1 MRTATVERNTKET
14 QIAATL
20 CLDGGEVAVST
31 GNGFFDHMLTAFAV
45 HGGFGLQLT
54 VQGDLEVDTH
64 HTVED
69 TGIVLGQALRRAL
82 GDFGGIARYGSFAV
96 PMDESLARCDL
107 DLSNRPFLVFRAT
120 FQQERCGDYETCV
133 TEEFW
138 RAFAVNAGIT
148 LHIDVPYGTN
158 AHHQIEAVFKA
169 VGHALHEAVHRRN
182 GQISGIVK
190 ILIQLLQP
198 LLQRLVLQAAG
209 DETLFRDLS
218 QGQRPVRLRCAG
230 SHCLKALHGH
240 GEHAVLH
247 LTVLEPVGGLRF
259 GGGDE
264 HQLAAG
270 QGGAGTGFDGQGAQ
284 GAWDKSGF

>member
-54 VQGDLEVDTH
+54 AQGDLEVDTH

-69 TGIVLGQALRRAL
+69 TGIVLGQALRRSL

-169 VGHALHEAVHRRN
+169 VGHALHGAV
-182 GQISGIVK
+182 
-190 ILIQLLQP
+190 QP
-198 LLQRLVLQAAG
+198 TDG
-209 DETLFRDLS
+209 
-218 QGQRPVRLRCAG
+218 
-230 SHCLKALHGH
+230 
-240 GEHAVLH
+240 AVLS
-247 LTVLEPVGGLRF
+247 TKGVL
-259 GGGDE
+259 
-264 HQLAAG
+264 
-270 QGGAGTGFDGQGAQ
+270 
-284 GAWDKSGF
+284 

>member
-45 HGGFGLQLT
+45 HGGFGLQVT

-82 GDFGGIARYGSFAV
+82 GDFSGIARYGSFAV

-169 VGHALHEAVHRRN
+169 VGHALHGAV
-182 GQISGIVK
+182 
-190 ILIQLLQP
+190 QP
-198 LLQRLVLQAAG
+198 TG
-209 DETLFRDLS
+209 
-218 QGQRPVRLRCAG
+218 G
-230 SHCLKALHGH
+230 
-240 GEHAVLH
+240 AVLS
-247 LTVLEPVGGLRF
+247 TKGVL
-259 GGGDE
+259 
-264 HQLAAG
+264 
-270 QGGAGTGFDGQGAQ
+270 
-284 GAWDKSGF
+284 